1 MPMAAG
7 VSMGAEPLVQM
18 ENVWAYGQLPIA
30 IVLFIT
36 TALFAV
42 LTVLMVP
49 LAKQF
54 ED

>member
-1 MPMAAG
+1 MPG
-7 VSMGAEPLVQM
+7 
-18 ENVWAYGQLPIA
+18 A

>member
-1 MPMAAG
+1 MFAQPLARWCTAG
-7 VSMGAEPLVQM
+7 LRPNAV
-18 ENVWAYGQLPIA
+18 A

-36 TALFAV
+36 TAQFAV

>member
-1 MPMAAG
+1 MVWKSLSVTSVRAAA
-7 VSMGAEPLVQM
+7 VSS
-18 ENVWAYGQLPIA
+18 
-30 IVLFIT
+30 
-36 TALFAV
+36 AV

>member
-1 MPMAAG
+1 MARGGAG
-7 VSMGAEPLVQM
+7 GRGARPPGQM
-18 ENVWAYGQLPIA
+18 VYGWAYDQMPVA
-30 IVLFIT
+30 IVLVIT

-42 LTVLMVP
+42 LTALMVP

>member
-1 MPMAAG
+1 MCASRLG
-7 VSMGAEPLVQM
+7 QM
-18 ENVWAYGQLPIA
+18 VYGWAYDQMPVA